1 MRKYH
6 FGAASVLLGA
16 ALVLGGGQVAA
27 DEPSASNDIKVVV
40 TQTADEDAP
49 TKAQEGTK
57 ESITTPA
64 TEVSATES
72 KTEEVTPEGTSSSTA
87 TETTDSSVVASAD
100 TTEETTPSVEESKT
114 EASSDVTEESTA
126 PSVEESKEAETAPS
140 VEENKTENQESTAES
155 KTETSEDKA
164 EEVAPTTATT
174 TSATETTEKEVTP
187 TIETTPELTTTVA
200 MPASETSQETTPKI
214 TDLTPDEIKVLTT
227 SQLAKMDLSNT
238 ILASLTF
245 EQSKALTLNKDYQ
258 RLGSGGSV
266 SESGDRFFANVQGGT
281 PVNNVNTFRPS
292 VTYESNQAVS
302 DFVNGTDIQLATPTT
317 GEHSSQTISGSLWHD
332 GGVIN
337 TYDKAAAESDQNFG
351 WKPIGNYVQVGTNF
365 WGDKDNSNT
374 EATDEEKAAALKLLN
389 AEYNEAAEKLINAA
403 PSSVPETSSENADL
417 KKIVDT
423 SLNDDYLTPERKAA
437 AKQVIEEVYASK
449 QKELQNT
456 PNATQEEIEAALAK
470 LDEEK
475 ANTLA

>member
-1 MRKYH
+1 M
-6 FGAASVLLGA
+6 LGA

-87 TETTDSSVVASAD
+87 TETTDSSVVVSAD

-164 EEVAPTTATT
+164 EEVAPTTATI

-187 TIETTPELTTTVA
+187 TVETTPELTTTVA

-238 ILASLTF
+238 ILTSLTF

-337 TYDKAAAESDQNFG
+337 TYDKAAAESDQNFD

-365 WGDKDNSNT
+365 WGDKDNSIVRPEKDQNYIILGKYQSGKNNQLVDGYEGVYQDIT
-374 EATDEEKAAALKLLN
+374 VAPGGEFVFKTIATLAGSGTT
-389 AEYNEAAEKLINAA
+389 YQT
-403 PSSVPETSSENADL
+403 SETSQFGVTISFTTLDFL
-417 KKIVDT
+417 
-423 SLNDDYLTPERKAA
+423 
-437 AKQVIEEVYASK
+437 EEVSFDLLFFK
-449 QKELQNT
+449 
-456 PNATQEEIEAALAK
+456 
-470 LDEEK
+470 
-475 ANTLA
+475 